1 METSAVQL
9 TIRLLGAPEMYVA
22 GAPLVLH
29 NQKAKAVLYYLAI
42 TGQAHTRD
50 HLATLLWSESPESN
64 ARHSLRSSLY
74 HIRQALNAQGVDIVL
89 SVDTALIHLNLARD
103 ACDVAHFRQL
113 LKEGS
118 EQALIEA
125 VSLYRGPLLQ
135 GFTLTDAPLFDE
147 WLHFE
152 EIALNQAYVNALQ
165 HLLARS
171 EQRQAWNEAIPYAQR
186 LVQLDP
192 LSEEIQRRLIALY
205 MHTGTIGRALHQYHR
220 FETILRQEL
229 GSTPSPETQAL
240 LSSMLETRH
249 DTTTQNRTRRGQPE
263 KSFQPLPFVGRDDLC
278 HKLLAIS
285 EDVRAGHGTTIL
297 LQGESGIG
305 KSRLL
310 EEFSAN
316 LSSQSPPWMLLQG
329 SCSPFDDL
337 LSYDP
342 FLEAFQAAGLD
353 DLIDPLSGMSEGD
366 VNKQVGPLL
375 WHVWQALSLLA
386 RHGPLVLAIDDLQ
399 WANSATL
406 QLFGFLALRLHNLPV
421 LLIGTME
428 HAHAVPALQRLIML
442 GRRRDAVHLFSLLP
456 LTIEAVTTLT
466 DRMAIDPVPV
476 SLSASS
482 LSQWLY
488 EHSDGSPFV
497 LKELIAQLQ
506 AEAILTPTHNGLQF
520 SVGRWLRWRATSTLP
535 ETVHDLVSWRLVDL
549 SPSSRYLLDIL
560 AVANQPLPF
569 ALLHEFPDVDGQQL
583 VSLIDDLVTRG
594 LLMET
599 TSNWFTL
606 SHNLLRDSLVSHIC
620 TLRRQAIHRHL
631 ARIIEGCPALQKDF
645 PLHQLARYAVMGADS
660 DRARRYGLHVLDELV
675 QDNPGAQTALF
686 LHQLYDLLVPGASTR
701 EKLRLTRALGQ
712 VHQSLGQLAE
722 AKAWHHRYL
731 ELSYTVTDPCTLGEA
746 HFELGE
752 LALVANDDQAAATAA
767 KAGLAVVTAVTYPAH
782 LALIARGQY
791 LLGAA
796 LSMDGSDLPAAKHH
810 LQEAVAAHRLT
821 NNLND
826 LCATLFELGNV
837 AAQRGDLR
845 QALKLYE
852 EAAQTAAAARSSHSH
867 YFLALAYNN
876 LAYHSL
882 LLGQC
887 DIAQHTLAKGF
898 ALAETHEMFGA
909 LLHLTSTQGEVH
921 LYRGNWLAASES
933 FLQGRMLAE
942 ELGNP
947 ERQAGYHAGLAL
959 AARGQ
964 QQLTEALSLLTA
976 ALTLIT
982 ERGYW
987 HLRTRIQLWQAETLL
1002 QCERFAD
1009 AERPLRAA
1017 LETARAHS
1025 RMLLLIQGER
1035 LHARLLATRND
1046 WQTAQDLLAWALEQ
1060 ASLLDLPLEI
1070 ARTQVVWGELALQHA
1085 PAPHNGHELLS
1096 QARKTL
1102 IAHDAYGELAA
1113 MATAMTIR

>member
-9 TIRLLGAPEMYVA
+9 TIRLLGAPAVSV
-22 GAPLVLH
+22 GDAPLALN
-29 NQKAKAVLYYLAI
+29 NQKAKALLYYLAT

-74 HIRQALNAQGVDIVL
+74 HIRHALNAQGVDTVL
-89 SVDTALIHLNLARD
+89 SSDAALIHLNLAQD
-103 ACDVAHFRQL
+103 ACDVARFHQL

-135 GFTLTDAPLFDE
+135 GFTLTDASLFDE
-147 WLHFE
+147 WLRFE
-152 EIALNQAYVNALQ
+152 ESALNQAYVNALQ
-165 HLLARS
+165 HLLDWS
-171 EQRQAWNEAIPYAQR
+171 EQRQAWNEAITYVQR

-192 LSEEIQRRLIALY
+192 LSEEMQHRLIGLY
-205 MHTGTIGRALHQYHR
+205 VRTGTIGRALHQYHR
-220 FETILRQEL
+220 FETTLRQEL

-240 LSSMLETRH
+240 LSSILEVRH
-249 DTTTQNRTRRGQPE
+249 HTTTQNWTRRDHSE
-263 KSFQPLPFVGRDDLC
+263 KSFQLLPFVGRDDLC
-278 HKLLAIS
+278 RKLLAIS
-285 EDVRAGHGTTIL
+285 EDVRAGHGVTIL

-316 LSSQSPPWMLLQG
+316 LSSQSPSWILLQG

-337 LSYDP
+337 LSYGP
-342 FLEAFQAAGLD
+342 FLEAFQAAGLG
-353 DLIDPLSGMSEGD
+353 DLIDLLSGTAEAD
-366 VNKQVGPLL
+366 VGKQGGPLL
-375 WHVWQALSLLA
+375 WRVWQALSILA

-406 QLFGFLALRLHNLPV
+406 QLFGFLALRLHDLPV
-421 LLIGTME
+421 LLIGTVE
-428 HAHAVPALQRLIML
+428 HAHAIPVLQRLIML
-442 GRRRDAVHLFSLLP
+442 GRRRDAVYLFSLPP
-456 LTIEAVTTLT
+456 LSIEAVTALT
-466 DRMAIDPVPV
+466 DHLRIDPAPA
-476 SLSASS
+476 SLPASS

-506 AEAILTPTHNGLQF
+506 AEAILTSNDSGLQF

-549 SPSSRYLLDIL
+549 SSPARYLLDIL

-569 ALLHEFPDVDGQQL
+569 TLLHEFPDVDDQQL

-594 LLMET
+594 LLTET
-599 TSNWFTL
+599 ASNWFAL
-606 SHNLLRDSLVSHIC
+606 SHNLLRDSLVPHIC
-620 TLRRQAIHRHL
+620 TLRRQTIHRQL
-631 ARIIEGCPALQKDF
+631 ARIIEGCPALQKNF
-645 PLHQLARYAVMGADS
+645 PLHQIARHAVMGGDS
-660 DRARRYGLHVLDELV
+660 ERARRYGLRVLDELV
-675 QDNPGAQTALF
+675 QDNPSAQTALF
-686 LHQLYDLLVPGASTR
+686 LHQLYALLAPRTSTH
-701 EKLRLTRALGQ
+701 EMLHLTRAIGQ

-722 AKAWHHRYL
+722 ATAWYHRHL
-731 ELSYTVTDPCTLGEA
+731 ELSYTIADPCTLGEA

-752 LALVANDDQAAATAA
+752 LALVANDDQATAAAAKSGLAIVTAA
-767 KAGLAVVTAVTYPAH
+767 KYPAH
-782 LALIARGQY
+782 MALVARGQR

-796 LSMDGSDLPAAKHH
+796 LAMDGSNLSAAEHY

-821 NNLND
+821 DNLSD

-852 EAAQTAAAARSSHSH
+852 EAARAAEAAHYH

-876 LAYHSL
+876 FAYHSL
-882 LLGQC
+882 LFGQC
-887 DIAQHTLAKGF
+887 DIAQRTLAKGF

-909 LLHLTSTQGEVH
+909 LLHLASTQGEIH
-921 LYRGNWLAASES
+921 LYRGNWIAASES
-933 FLQGRMLAE
+933 FQQGLLLAE

-964 QQLTEALSLLTA
+964 HKLTEALSLLTG

-1002 QCERFAD
+1002 QCERL
-1009 AERPLRAA
+1009 AEAELPLLAA
-1017 LETARAHS
+1017 LETARAHG

-1046 WQTAQDLLAWALEQ
+1046 WQTAQDPLAWALEQ

-1070 ARTQVVWGELALQHA
+1070 ARTQAVWGELALQHA
-1085 PAPHNGHELLS
+1085 PVPHNGRELLS
-1096 QARKTL
+1096 QAQKTL
-1102 IAHDAYGELAA
+1102 IAHAAHGELAA
-1113 MATAMTIR
+1113 MATTMTLQ